1 MSALREQQQAQ
12 TRAWIKAK
20 ELLGEQTG
28 ELEYLRGGY
37 HRACVRLVA
46 GEVDEAELEEREA
59 ELAAV
64 EVRVRR
70 IAAAVEE
77 LKPPPRIGA
86 A

>member
-1 MSALREQQQAQ
+1 MGP
-12 TRAWIKAK
+12 
-20 ELLGEQTG
+20 LL
-28 ELEYLRGGY
+28 LL
-37 HRACVRLVA
+37 HSVIPLK
-46 GEVDEAELEEREA
+46 EREA

-70 IAAAVEE
+70 IAVAVEE

>member
-1 MSALREQQQAQ
+1 MSALREQRQAQ
-12 TRAWIKAK
+12 TGAWIRAK
-20 ELLGEQTG
+20 ELLAEQTR

-46 GEVDEAELEEREA
+46 GEVDEPELEEREA

-64 EVRVRR
+64 GLRVRR
-70 IAAAVEE
+70 YAAAVEE

-86 A
+86 